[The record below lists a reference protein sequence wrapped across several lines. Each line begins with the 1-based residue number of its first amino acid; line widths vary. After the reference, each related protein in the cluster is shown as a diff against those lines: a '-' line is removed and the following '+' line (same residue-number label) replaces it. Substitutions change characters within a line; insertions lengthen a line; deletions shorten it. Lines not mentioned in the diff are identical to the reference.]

1 MPKKATPYTETFG
14 FSDRLVRTLTG
25 CGIDQ
30 IPKGTLSQ
38 GTVLKSLLRSYTD
51 AHLCILCIADGSY
64 LEPSSEPTGD
74 PCDYEVI
81 VIPQKEELTNG

>member
-14 FSDRLVRTLTG
+14 FSDRLVRAITG

-38 GTVLKSLLRSYTD
+38 GTVLKSLLMSYTED
-51 AHLCILCIADGSY
+51 NLNILCIADGSDVDAN
-64 LEPSSEPTGD
+64 SKPTGD
-74 PCDYEVI
+74 PRDYEVI
-81 VIPQKEELTNG
+81 VIPQKEELPNG

>member
-38 GTVLKSLLRSYTD
+38 GTVLKSLLMSYTEEQ
-51 AHLCILCIADGSY
+51 LCILCIADGSY
-64 LEPSSEPTGD
+64 LESSSEPTGD
-74 PCDYEVI
+74 PRDYEVI
-81 VIPQKEELTNG
+81 VIPQKEKLSNG